1 MCSKKVTIL
10 LTTVPVDYENENK
23 RKACRPSGSVLG
35 FVQIEEIHGRELQI
49 IESGS
54 RNGGSYPMSNKL
66 SVSFSPVKL
75 GDSIESPSNVPSNP
89 QKVKIGPPKML
100 KKNSSS
106 RVVAKKLVPHSQLQ
120 QNYESYEGI
129 SKESIQ
135 NKKQTSDSGS
145 NELIGLKRVPT
156 NGRDRDESPP
166 SILSNLQNSEKQ
178 EQSKGALS
186 LKHSSSKQIKY
197 PVVKADCSSR
207 EDKSTVQD
215 TNFTQKVQ
223 MPAIAF
229 SENMS
234 SENGHLDRNNP
245 ATKSRDDKSK
255 WILGSVIDEEE
266 SDFEDNLSP
275 KYKES
280 SHSELRNQSR
290 YKSAVKV
297 EKDELTKAERFKMI
311 RSKGKTA
318 FEIGT
323 KPPEQD
329 LSNRKNPRHHSNTH
343 RDMSEI
349 SQSKGAA

>member
-1 MCSKKVTIL
+1 
-10 LTTVPVDYENENK
+10 
-23 RKACRPSGSVLG
+23 
-35 FVQIEEIHGRELQI
+35 
-49 IESGS
+49 
-54 RNGGSYPMSNKL
+54 MSNKL

-75 GDSIESPSNVPSNP
+75 GDSVESPSNVPSNP
-89 QKVKIGPPKML
+89 QKVKIAPPKML

-129 SKESIQ
+129 PKDSIQ
-135 NKKQTSDSGS
+135 PKKQTSDPGT

-156 NGRDRDESPP
+156 NGRERDESPP
-166 SILSNLQNSEKQ
+166 SILSNAQNSDKQ

-186 LKHSSSKQIKY
+186 IKYSSSKQIKN
-197 PVVKADCSSR
+197 PTGKADGSSR

-215 TNFTQKVQ
+215 TNFTQKFQ
-223 MPAIAF
+223 LPTFAF

-266 SDFEDNLSP
+266 SAFEDNLSP

-280 SHSELRNQSR
+280 SHSELRNHSR

-323 KPPEQD
+323 KPTEQD
-329 LSNRKNPRHHSNTH
+329 LSSRKNPRHHSNTH

-349 SQSKGAA
+349 SQSKGAT